1 MLWRSSHPHSN
12 VVFDYMDA
20 SALTTRTTH
29 QRPGRARNPT
39 PMPHKA
45 ETAVDTQRLTAHE
58 IFDAA
63 TENARSELR
72 RSWRSLAFSGFAAG
86 ITLGLTGI
94 GVAAMRALV
103 GDGGWQQLVSY
114 LIYPVGFI
122 AVIIGRQQLFT
133 ENTLYPVVLVL
144 DERRHL
150 VEMLRL
156 WAVVFVSN
164 VLGALAFAALTMGTT
179 ALRPEI
185 SSRLVTLGLDAARGT
200 FTHFFWSGVIG
211 GWLIALV
218 AWMVTAS
225 HWTIG
230 QVVMIWLLTFIVGVG
245 HFAHCIVTSCEI
257 LSAMLGGAVS
267 PGGYLNWLL
276 PATLGNIVGGVGIV
290 SVLNYGQVR
299 QN

>member
-1 MLWRSSHPHSN
+1 
-12 VVFDYMDA
+12 
-20 SALTTRTTH
+20 
-29 QRPGRARNPT
+29 
-39 PMPHKA
+39 MPQKE
-45 ETAVDTQRLTAHE
+45 ETAVETQRLTAHE

-63 TENARSELR
+63 LDNARSELK
-72 RSWRSLAFSGFAAG
+72 RSARSLAVSGFAGG

-94 GVAAMRALV
+94 GVASMLALL
-103 GDGGWQQLVSY
+103 GEGGWQQVVAY

-150 VEMLRL
+150 LKTLRL
-156 WAVVFVSN
+156 WTVVFLSN
-164 VLGALAFAALTMGTT
+164 IAGAVAFAALVIHTL
-179 ALRPEI
+179 ALKPEVSSKLVGLGFSAAQGDI
-185 SSRLVTLGLDAARGT
+185 S
-200 FTHFFWSGVIG
+200 HFFWSGVVG

-230 QVVMIWLLTFIVGVG
+230 QVAMVWLLTFIVGIG
-245 HFAHCIVTSCEI
+245 HFSHCIVTSCEI
-257 LSAMLGGAVS
+257 LSAVMANAVS
-267 PGGYLNWLL
+267 TGQYLHWLV
-276 PATLGNIVGGVGIV
+276 PATLGNIVGGVIIV

-299 QN
+299 QE